1 MSDIDNTIGAKV
13 LQLRKSAGLKQEDVA
28 RAAGISRPFL
38 SLLERG
44 ERGWSADLRVTV
56 GTALGVGAA
65 GLLPDP
71 PQANEDRAAG

>member
-13 LQLRKSAGLKQEDVA
+13 LLLRKSAGLKQEDVA
-28 RAAGISRPFL
+28 RASGISRPFL

-44 ERGWSADLRVTV
+44 ERGWSADLLVTV